1 MAYCIF
7 FDNNIIALIHVAC
20 SKLKKSLLNIVLKV

>member
-7 FDNNIIALIHVAC
+7 FDNNIIALIAC